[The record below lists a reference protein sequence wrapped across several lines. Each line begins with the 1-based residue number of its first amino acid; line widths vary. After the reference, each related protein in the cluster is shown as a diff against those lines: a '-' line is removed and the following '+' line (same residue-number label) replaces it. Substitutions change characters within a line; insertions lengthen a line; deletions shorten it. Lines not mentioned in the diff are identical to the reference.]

1 TQLSQGLIHPLLPVP
16 MGGFYQ
22 RDSMAGVWFLPPL
35 TSSTNGG
42 FNSQLLFSF
51 TYYISSFDQ
60 KKSLDKWGSCR
71 LTASLMLC
79 HLIASSFTIIFYSPA
94 YVGMIDDA
102 TTF

>member
-1 TQLSQGLIHPLLPVP
+1 MTQLFQDLIHPLLLVPVR
-16 MGGFYQ
+16 GFDQ
-22 RDSMAGVWFLPPL
+22 IDSMAGVWFLPPL

-51 TYYISSFDQ
+51 SYYISSFDQ
-60 KKSLDKWGSCR
+60 KSLSKWVEDLS
-71 LTASLMLC
+71 LSLMLC

-94 YVGMIDDA
+94 YVGMIVDA